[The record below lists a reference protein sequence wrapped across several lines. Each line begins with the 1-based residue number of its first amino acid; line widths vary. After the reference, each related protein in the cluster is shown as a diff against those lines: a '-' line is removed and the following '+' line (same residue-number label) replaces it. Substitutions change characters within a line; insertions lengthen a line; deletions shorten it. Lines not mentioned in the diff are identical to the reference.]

1 MTTPNLFAAVT
12 SATGAQ
18 LDANF
23 AALGAVSVING
34 TVTGTNTIAFTPG
47 ATTPTIAAYANNQ
60 LFAFVAVAS
69 NTGAATLQVGSLAA
83 LSIYKDSPAGPI
95 ALTGGEIVLGNYVE
109 MAYDSALNSNAG
121 GFHLRAGGSGLP
133 SALVSSGT
141 STVTIA
147 TGTTLTAA
155 QMTGAGVNQ
164 AVLLRQGALGADFV
178 DQTDTATALVGA
190 FGGAAFLHAAWR
202 LRVINTSGHTQT
214 LTAGSGVN
222 IASGP
227 TTANGATHDFLGVV
241 VGVSP
246 ASVVIYG

>member
-23 AALGAVSVING
+23 AALGAVSVVNG

-47 ATTPTIAAYANNQ
+47 TTTPTIAAYANNQ
-60 LFAFVAVAS
+60 LFAFVAAAS
-69 NTGAATLQVGSLAA
+69 NTGAATLQVGTLAA
-83 LSIYKDSPAGPI
+83 LNVYKDSPAGPI

-109 MAYDSALNSNAG
+109 LAYDAALNSNAG
-121 GFHLRAGGSGLP
+121 GFHLRASSSGLP
-133 SALVSSGT
+133 SALVNSGT
-141 STVTIA
+141 ATVTVA
-147 TGTTLTAA
+147 AGTTLTAA
-155 QMTGAGVNQ
+155 QMTGAGVQQ
-164 AVLLRQGALGADFV
+164 AILLRQGALGADFV
-178 DQTDTATALVGA
+178 DQTDTAAALVGA
-190 FGGAAFLHAAWR
+190 FGGGAFLHAAWR
-202 LRVINTSGHTQT
+202 LRMINTSGHTQT

-241 VGVSP
+241 VAVSP